1 MNDWNVSEQ
10 AAALHKDALVWDMIF
25 PWMDYASQERKLA
38 TLPRMK
44 ASGYNLISLTVA
56 HDYHSLNQTIHKIA
70 KERAYF
76 AARADEYVFV
86 ETVDDVLRAKAEDKL
101 AVYINFQGTSPVGSD
116 LGMVEIYY
124 QLGVRHMLIAYNI
137 RNAAGDGCTEPADSG
152 LSRFGIQLV
161 EEMNRVGVLVDGSHT
176 GYRTTMDMM
185 EVSKDPV
192 VFTHCNASGVW
203 DHHRNLRDDQIK
215 ACAKGGGVIGVDGVG
230 AFLGTGDD
238 SVEMLLD
245 HIDYIAELV
254 GPQHIGY
261 GIDYVFD
268 LDYSKAVMQHAG
280 PWVPQVAQTDP
291 KEWVDIK
298 YIEPEQMPHVTEGLL
313 RRGYAEEDIR
323 GILGANWLRV
333 AGQVWK

>member
-1 MNDWNVSEQ
+1 MNDWNISEQ
-10 AAALHKDALVWDMIF
+10 AAALHKDALLWDMIF
-25 PWMDYASQERKLA
+25 PWMDYASQELKLA

-86 ETVDDVLRAKAEDKL
+86 ETVSDVLRAKDEDKL
-101 AVYINFQGTSPVGSD
+101 AVYINFQGTNPIDSNLDMIEV
-116 LGMVEIYY
+116 YY
-124 QLGVRHMLIAYNI
+124 KLGVRHMLLAYNI
-137 RNAAGDGCTEPADSG
+137 KNAAGDGCTERTDGG
-152 LSRFGIQLV
+152 LTRFGEQMV
-161 EEMNRVGVLVDGSHT
+161 GEMNRVGVLVDGSHT

-192 VFTHCNASGVW
+192 VFTHCDTCGGW

-230 AFLGTGDD
+230 AFLGTGND

-254 GPQHIGY
+254 GPQHLGF

-268 LDYSKAVMQHAG
+268 LDYSKAVMQYAG
-280 PWVPQVAQTDP
+280 PWVPQIAQTDV

-298 YIEPEQMPHVTEGLL
+298 YVEPEQMPQVTEGLMQ
-313 RRGYAEEDIR
+313 RGYADDDIL

>member
-1 MNDWNVSEQ
+1 MNDWDISEQ
-10 AAALHKDALVWDMIF
+10 AAAIHKDALVWDMIF
-25 PWMDYASQERKLA
+25 PWMDYASQEPKLA

-56 HDYHSLNQTIHKIA
+56 HDYHSLNQTILKIA

-86 ETVDDVLRAKAEDKL
+86 ETVDDVLRAKAENKL
-101 AVYINFQGTSPVGSD
+101 AVTINFQGTNPIDSD
-116 LGMVEIYY
+116 LSMIEVYY
-124 QLGVRHMLIAYNI
+124 KLGVRHMLMAYNI
-137 RNAAGDGCTEPADSG
+137 KNAAGDGCTERTDGG
-152 LSRFGIQLV
+152 LTRFGEQLV
-161 EEMNRVGVLVDGSHT
+161 AEMNRVGLLVDGSHT

-185 EVSKDPV
+185 EASKDPV

-230 AFLGTGDD
+230 AFLGSGND

-254 GPQHIGY
+254 GPRHIGY

-268 LDYSKAVMQHAG
+268 LDYSKAVMQNAG
-280 PWVPQVAQTDP
+280 AWVPQVAQTDA
-291 KEWVDIK
+291 KEWLDIK
-298 YIEPEQMPHVTEGLL
+298 YVEPEQMPHVTEGLL
-313 RRGYAEEDIR
+313 KRGYKEDDVR
-323 GILGANWLRV
+323 GILGGNWLRI
-333 AGQVWK
+333 AGEVWK

>member
-1 MNDWNVSEQ
+1 MNDWNISEQ
-10 AAALHKDALVWDMIF
+10 AAALHKDALLWDMIF
-25 PWMDYASQERKLA
+25 PWMDYASQELKLA

-86 ETVDDVLRAKAEDKL
+86 ETVNDVLRAKDEDKL
-101 AVYINFQGTSPVGSD
+101 AVYINFQGTNPIDSNLDMIEV
-116 LGMVEIYY
+116 YY
-124 QLGVRHMLIAYNI
+124 KLGVRHMLMAYNI
-137 RNAAGDGCTEPADSG
+137 KNAAGDGCTERTDGG
-152 LSRFGIQLV
+152 LTRFGEQMV
-161 EEMNRVGVLVDGSHT
+161 GEMNRVGMLVDGSHT

-192 VFTHCNASGVW
+192 VFTHCNACGVW

-245 HIDYIAELV
+245 HIDYIAVLV
-254 GPQHIGY
+254 GPQHLGF

-268 LDYSKAVMQHAG
+268 LDYSKAVMQNAG
-280 PWVPQVAQTDP
+280 PWVPQIAQTDA

-298 YIEPEQMPHVTEGLL
+298 YVEPEQIPQVTEGLIQ
-313 RRGYAEEDIR
+313 RGYADNDIR
-323 GILGANWLRV
+323 GILGAKWLRV